1 MFLADYI
8 QDTLHKMRVAT
19 IEELCSQTGRAAITV
34 KQALA
39 KLDYLSSYDHNSRFY
54 TLRSVCRFNTYG
66 IWKHPKASFTRYG
79 TLAALVV
86 TVVDASAGGY
96 TAKELDT
103 ITGVSV
109 SGVLRQMIKKGQL
122 LRIRAERGYVY
133 FTTHGKK
140 KQRAQV
146 KARLGDLEALNHVD
160 EKASTEELNK
170 IITILLEIIRR
181 RPRSLRVLSESLHK
195 THPEIIGS
203 MITQVC
209 RQYAID
215 LKKKSDPHSIF
226 EIAVNLAKQFKEQ
239 TGRIFVFHFGPN
251 QPYCPL
257 CIEPTEYYKTTNV
270 RTVNTL
276 RYGSISFKESQ
287 VICYQHRYRPADNAA
302 IIYGSGFARSLA
314 PARTPLGYDV
324 IAEIGK
330 KRFLDNQQ
338 VEEVV
343 QDLSAQGITISGSCV
358 SRWADYF
365 AAAVEC
371 LHHTKIKKLK
381 RIIRGNGG
389 YLLHID
395 ATTESKADT
404 VFVCVDRLL
413 GAVLL
418 SERVSSENEQ
428 EVTGALLKLKQELGS
443 PLAIMR
449 DMSTPLENSV
459 QTVFKGIPDRICQVH
474 FLRDIGCDLLRRDYI
489 ELGHRIAAL
498 KINADL
504 RRMKRDLEKQ
514 LSFEKVRTASTLFE
528 GISHLDDLR
537 PGHVREHEDVL
548 ALRLIVDV
556 LDYTRDGEG
565 LDFPFDLY
573 RVHFVSRLNRL
584 RLRLRRYHQ
593 RHPRIIGHCP
603 YLQQLERIASRV
615 SDSCLRQHVQALR
628 LIHQEFNALRAVL
641 RFEIKKGHSLV
652 TTMSMGTLTEIRSYN
667 RGLIRYTKA
676 LCADKQKGLLTP
688 AQQVILKHL
697 ITYQF
702 KLPIP
707 EQLVA
712 FLAYL
717 DRTNNFEESLFRCIK
732 RGQRRQVGKKDIS
745 REFSLHGPHLPL
757 MQNLKNDD
765 YIAAMIGDMKDL
777 PLQLSQ
783 LDSGD
788 ITHYLEKLKQNRR
801 GKFFSFLKK
810 MDGISLLPGYL

>member
-1 MFLADYI
+1 MALADQI
-8 QDTLHKMRVAT
+8 R
-19 IEELCSQTGRAAITV
+19 
-34 KQALA
+34 
-39 KLDYLSSYDHNSRFY
+39 
-54 TLRSVCRFNTYG
+54 
-66 IWKHPKASFTRYG
+66 
-79 TLAALVV
+79 
-86 TVVDASAGGY
+86 DA
-96 TAKELDT
+96 
-103 ITGVSV
+103 
-109 SGVLRQMIKKGQL
+109 
-122 LRIRAERGYVY
+122 
-133 FTTHGKK
+133 
-140 KQRAQV
+140 
-146 KARLGDLEALNHVD
+146 
-160 EKASTEELNK
+160 
-170 IITILLEIIRR
+170 
-181 RPRSLRVLSESLHK
+181 LHK
-195 THPEIIGS
+195 THPEISGS

-215 LKKKSDPHSIF
+215 LKKKVDPYSIF
-226 EIAVNLAKQFKEQ
+226 EIAVNLAKRFMEE
-239 TGRIFVFHFGPN
+239 TGTVFVFHFASN
-251 QPYCPL
+251 QPYCPI
-257 CIEPTEYYKTTNV
+257 CIEPTEYYRTTEV
-270 RTVNTL
+270 RTINTL

-287 VICYQHRYRPADNAA
+287 VVCYKHRYRPEDNAP
-302 IIYGSGFARSLA
+302 IIHGSCFVRSLA
-314 PARTPLGYDV
+314 PSRTRIGYDV

-330 KRFLDNQQ
+330 KRFLDNRQ

-371 LHHTKIKKLK
+371 LHHTKIRKLK
-381 RIIRGNGG
+381 RIINGNGG

-395 ATTESKADT
+395 ATTETKADT
-404 VFVCVDRLL
+404 VFVCVDRLI

-428 EVTGALLKLKQELGS
+428 EVTKALLKLKQELGT

-459 QTVFKGIPDRICQVH
+459 QAVFRGVPDRICQVH
-474 FLRDIGCDLLRRDYI
+474 FLRDIGRDLLRKDYI
-489 ELGHRIAAL
+489 ELGHRIATL

-504 RRMKRDLEKQ
+504 RRMRRDLEKQ
-514 LSFEKVRTASTLFE
+514 LSFEKVRDASTLFE
-528 GISHLDDLR
+528 GIVHIDDLR
-537 PGHVREHEDVL
+537 PGHIREHEDVL
-548 ALRLIVDV
+548 ALRLIIDV

-573 RVHFVSRLNRL
+573 RVYFVSRLNRL

-593 RHPRIIGHCP
+593 RHPRTIGRCL
-603 YLQQLERIASRV
+603 YLPKLERIASRV
-615 SDSCLRQHVQALR
+615 SDSCLRQHVQNLR
-628 LIHQEFNALRAVL
+628 SIHQEFNALRTVL
-641 RFEIKKGHSLV
+641 RFEMKKGHSLV
-652 TTMSMGTLTEIRSYN
+652 TTMSMGTLSEIRSYN
-667 RGLIRYTKA
+667 RGLIHYTKH
-676 LCADKQKGLLTP
+676 LCADKKKGQFTP
-688 AQQVILKHL
+688 AQEVILNHL

-717 DRTNNFEESLFRCIK
+717 DRTNNFEESLFRGIK

-745 REFSLHGPHLPL
+745 REFSLHGPYLPL
-757 MQNLKNDD
+757 MANLKNDD

-783 LDSGD
+783 LDSRD
-788 ITHYLEKLKQNRR
+788 ITHYLQKLKENRQ